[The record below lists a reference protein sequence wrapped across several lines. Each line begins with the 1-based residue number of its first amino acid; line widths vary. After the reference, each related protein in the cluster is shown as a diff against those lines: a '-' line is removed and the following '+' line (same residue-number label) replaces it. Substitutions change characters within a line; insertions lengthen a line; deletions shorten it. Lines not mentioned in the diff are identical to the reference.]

1 MVAFSNEIRHS
12 ISEASDL
19 PKLPSDQVTTF
30 YFGSITVTLTS
41 VNKEKGTRK
50 TQKCRIWK
58 KHLIL
63 LLGMCN
69 KSPESLKLKL
79 ISSKVKWRET
89 TMGLKGTQRNI
100 PVM

>member
-30 YFGSITVTLTS
+30 YFGSITS

-50 TQKCRIWK
+50 TQKCRI
-58 KHLIL
+58 
-63 LLGMCN
+63 
-69 KSPESLKLKL
+69 
-79 ISSKVKWRET
+79 
-89 TMGLKGTQRNI
+89 
-100 PVM
+100 

>member
-1 MVAFSNEIRHS
+1 MTVAFSNEIRHS

-50 TQKCRIWK
+50 TQKCRI
-58 KHLIL
+58 
-63 LLGMCN
+63 
-69 KSPESLKLKL
+69 
-79 ISSKVKWRET
+79 
-89 TMGLKGTQRNI
+89 
-100 PVM
+100 